1 MSINARSSSTTDA
14 STLVHFKALA
24 GLQGVLTGSA
34 LLIGY
39 VGLEWV
45 SFLHEHKGV
54 PVTPWNPGL
63 GLAFAIL
70 VLKGPNYAP
79 VLFVGVVLSELFVLG
94 TALSW
99 PLIVA
104 IAAVVSTSF
113 AATAAVLR
121 RHLQLDVSLT
131 HVRDVLVLL
140 AGGAAAAATCAG
152 LLSILLFAVGG
163 LTTVDLTNASVPLL
177 VGDMIGI
184 GVVTPLVLRL
194 FVHWPAVQAL
204 PSFIAE
210 GAIYLLVIGLA
221 LWAFVGADSP
231 GSYMLLLFLL
241 LPVLAAA
248 LRHGVDGSCMILA
261 ATQLG
266 LVVRLVQYGYDAAAF
281 TEFQLVMLV
290 LTMSGLLVGV
300 VVSERQ
306 RAHLAARQAE
316 ARLKEMQGEAERV
329 ARMNQVSGMASA
341 LAHEIT
347 QPMTAARALAR
358 SVQQLMRSPEIDQER
373 VDTNLAAVVAQIDH
387 AGRVVHRMREFLRRR
402 QPHVSTLDV
411 GTVLDEALALAKPG
425 ADASGIAIQ
434 LDLERSL
441 PRILGD
447 RIQLQQVVLN
457 LVHNA
462 MESIA
467 EARRPDGRIRI
478 SARHSTHDP
487 DVEIGV
493 LDNGAGVSP
502 DLKLFEPLS
511 SSKKD
516 GLGLGLSISAS
527 IVEAH
532 RGRIWL
538 QSGSPGSTEF
548 RFSIPK
554 MVGDTS

>member
-1 MSINARSSSTTDA
+1 
-14 STLVHFKALA
+14 
-24 GLQGVLTGSA
+24 
-34 LLIGY
+34 
-39 VGLEWV
+39 
-45 SFLHEHKGV
+45 
-54 PVTPWNPGL
+54 
-63 GLAFAIL
+63 
-70 VLKGPNYAP
+70 
-79 VLFVGVVLSELFVLG
+79 
-94 TALSW
+94 
-99 PLIVA
+99 
-104 IAAVVSTSF
+104 
-113 AATAAVLR
+113 
-121 RHLQLDVSLT
+121 
-131 HVRDVLVLL
+131 
-140 AGGAAAAATCAG
+140 
-152 LLSILLFAVGG
+152 
-163 LTTVDLTNASVPLL
+163 
-177 VGDMIGI
+177 
-184 GVVTPLVLRL
+184 
-194 FVHWPAVQAL
+194 
-204 PSFIAE
+204 
-210 GAIYLLVIGLA
+210 LVIGFA
-221 LWAFVGADSP
+221 LWALVGADSP
-231 GSYMLLLFLL
+231 GGYMLLLFLL

-248 LRHGVDGSCMILA
+248 LRHGIDGSCMILA

-316 ARLKEMQGEAERV
+316 ARLKDMQAEAQRV

-358 SVQQLMRSPEIDQER
+358 SVQQLLRSPEIDQER
-373 VDTNLAAVVAQIDH
+373 VDANLAAVVAQIDH

-434 LDLERSL
+434 LELEGSL

-457 LVHNA
+457 LVYNA
-462 MESIA
+462 MESIV

-478 SARHSTHDP
+478 CARHSKHDP
-487 DVEIGV
+487 AVEIGV

-532 RGRIWL
+532 HGRIWL
-538 QSGSPGSTEF
+538 QSGSPGSTDF